1 MKKVILL
8 ACCFLSSLVSAQ
20 LSTQDEQAL
29 DSVFTQWDQLEKP
42 GMAGGLIYGPD
53 TQYLKGYGIANLE
66 SKASITP
73 ITKFHADHLSQQFTI
88 LAVLLLENQGKLT
101 LSDPVQKFVS
111 DLPKYENR
119 LTVGHLVNHCS
130 GLDDYDMMKNIL
142 GKDDEDVFTH
152 ANAMGMIFQQKA
164 PRFKPGTK
172 FSYIL
177 SKTELTLLAEV
188 VTKASG
194 QSFSEYTKTNI
205 FDALGMQHSEFV
217 EDHNQLVLGG
227 AGSYQLDEEVYKK
240 EVQNLGN
247 AGPNNLWT
255 CAEDL
260 MTWYKILTLPSDNP
274 LADPIKKLDTSV
286 KLDDGSTY
294 DSSWG
299 RMTLGRSFFHK
310 ERGLPAYWQYGL
322 AGSYGS
328 NVFRFPEQQ
337 LTSFV
342 LGNNDAYNGMPAMM
356 MAYHYIE
363 DIFPE
368 TQAVTI
374 KNKKKGKTPKKELQ
388 AWAGSYWNRERG
400 IARRVFFERDTLFYG
415 RIDQEN
421 GRPLIPLQE
430 KNRFQLVVESDDIIQ
445 FTFRNENG
453 INYYDSTFGDS
464 DPVHYQRFTPYA
476 PDGNALREYSG
487 NFYSPQ
493 LNSVYRFGTENE
505 QLVAEGPEGTEVTF
519 FPVTKDVFRSDT
531 FAWGSIV
538 FERNDKNELTS
549 LRIITDGI
557 QGLEFFKFSYPKDE
571 ANNAFVP

>member
-8 ACCFLSSLVSAQ
+8 ACCLLSSLLSAQ
-20 LSTQDEQAL
+20 LSNEDEQAL
-29 DSVFTQWDQLEKP
+29 DSVFTQWNQLEKP
-42 GMAGGLIYGPD
+42 GMAGGLIYG
-53 TQYLKGYGIANLE
+53 TNVQYLKGFGIANLE
-66 SKASITP
+66 SKTRITP
-73 ITKFHADHLSQQFTI
+73 TTQFHVDHLSQQFTI
-88 LAVLLLENQGKLT
+88 LAVLLLENQGKLA
-101 LSDPVQKFVS
+101 LSDAVQKFVPK
-111 DLPKYENR
+111 LPKYEKR

-130 GLDDYDMMKNIL
+130 GLDDYEMMKAIL
-142 GKDDEDVFTH
+142 GKTDEDVFTH
-152 ANAMGMIFQQKA
+152 QDALRMIQQQTTT
-164 PRFKPGTK
+164 RFDPGTK

-177 SKTELTLLAEV
+177 SKTELSLLAEV
-188 VTKASG
+188 IAKASG

-205 FDALGMQHSEFV
+205 FDALGMQHSKFV
-217 EDHNQLVLGG
+217 EDHNQLVFGG

-255 CAEDL
+255 CAADL
-260 MTWYKILTLPSDNP
+260 MTWYKILTLPSDHP

-356 MAYHYIE
+356 MAYHYVE
-363 DIFPE
+363 DVFPE
-368 TQAVTI
+368 TQEVTI
-374 KNKKKGKTPKKELQ
+374 KNKKKGKISAKQLQ
-388 AWAGSYWNRERG
+388 TWAGSYWNKERG

-415 RIDQEN
+415 RIDQER

-430 KNRFQLVVESDDIIQ
+430 KNRFQLLVDSDDIIK

-453 INYYDSTFGDS
+453 VNYYDSTFGDS
-464 DPVHYQRFTPYA
+464 DPVHYQRFTPYE
-476 PDGNALREYSG
+476 PDGNALQEYSG
-487 NFYSPQ
+487 NFYSPE
-493 LNSVYRFGTENE
+493 LNSVYQFKTENK
-505 QLVAEGPEGTEVTF
+505 QLVAKGPEGTKVTF

-531 FAWGSIV
+531 FAWGSIL
-538 FERNDKNELTS
+538 FQRDTDGKLS
-549 LRIITDGI
+549 GLHIMTDGI

>member
-8 ACCFLSSLVSAQ
+8 ACCLLSSLLSAQ
-20 LSTQDEQAL
+20 LSNEDEQAL
-29 DSVFTQWDQLEKP
+29 DSVFTQWNQLEKP
-42 GMAGGLIYGPD
+42 GMAGGLIYG
-53 TQYLKGYGIANLE
+53 TNVQYLKGFGIANLE
-66 SKASITP
+66 SKTRITP
-73 ITKFHADHLSQQFTI
+73 TTQFHVDHLSQQFTI
-88 LAVLLLENQGKLT
+88 LAVLLLENQGKLA
-101 LSDPVQKFVS
+101 LSDAVQKFVPE
-111 DLPKYENR
+111 LPKYENR

-142 GKDDEDVFTH
+142 GNDDEDVFTH
-152 ANAMGMIFQQKA
+152 ADALRMILQQKT

-188 VTKASG
+188 VAKASG
-194 QSFSEYTKTNI
+194 QSFSKYTKTNI
-205 FDALGMQHSEFV
+205 FDAMEMQHSEFI
-217 EDHNQLVLGG
+217 EDHNHLVLGG
-227 AGSYQLDEEVYKK
+227 AGSYQLDEAVYKK

-255 CAEDL
+255 CAADL
-260 MTWYKILTLPSDNP
+260 MTWYRTLTLPSSHP
-274 LADPIKKLDTSV
+274 MADLIKKLDASV
-286 KLDDGSTY
+286 KLDNESTY

-337 LTSFV
+337 LTAFV
-342 LGNNDAYNGMPAMM
+342 LGNNDAYNGMPAMT

-363 DIFPE
+363 DKFPE

-374 KNKKKGKTPKKELQ
+374 KNKKKGKVSPRQLQ
-388 AWAGSYWNRERG
+388 AWAGSYWNQERG
-400 IARRVFFERDTLFYG
+400 IARRVFFESDTLFYG
-415 RIDQEN
+415 RIDQEQ

-430 KNRFQLVVESDDIIQ
+430 KNRFQLLVESDDIIK

-464 DPVHYQRFTPYA
+464 DPVHYERFTPYV
-476 PDGNALREYSG
+476 PDKKALQEYIG
-487 NFYSPQ
+487 HFYSPE
-493 LNSVYRFGTENE
+493 LNSVYRFKTENE
-505 QLVAEGPEGTEVTF
+505 QLVAEGPEGTKVIF
-519 FPVTKDVFRSDT
+519 FSVTKDVFRSDT
-531 FAWGSIV
+531 FAWGSIL
-538 FERNDKNELTS
+538 FDRDTNDKITG
-549 LRIITDGI
+549 LRIKTDGI
-557 QGLEFFKFSYPKDE
+557 QGLEFLKFNYS
-571 ANNAFVP
+571 NNTASSSFIP